1 MDSVRIGEIFDE
13 HNIDDERLR
22 DALAQILGEIV
33 NDENLKMNVVEDF
46 DRIKQKLKDMP
57 EPY

>member
-22 DALAQILGEIV
+22 DALAQILDEIV

>member
-22 DALAQILGEIV
+22 DALAQILDEIV
-33 NDENLKMNVVEDF
+33 NDESLKMNVVEDF

>member
-13 HNIDDERLR
+13 HNIDDEHLR
-22 DALAQILGEIV
+22 DALAQILDEIV
-33 NDENLKMNVVEDF
+33 NDESLKMNVVEDF